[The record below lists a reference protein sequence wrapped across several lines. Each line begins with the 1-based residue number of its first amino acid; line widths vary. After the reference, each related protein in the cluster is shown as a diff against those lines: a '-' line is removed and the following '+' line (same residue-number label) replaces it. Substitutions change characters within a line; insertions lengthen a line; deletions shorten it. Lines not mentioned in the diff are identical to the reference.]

1 LSRTELRDPRQ
12 EWARAC
18 FPTACAGF
26 IAQLRGCQGVS
37 RGHQALRSI
46 TRLRRRAPAGF
57 TLHPHP
63 YALDP
68 TPCFSNRNKGK
79 IEIALTHSKQTIAP
93 ISNRNYFWGV
103 PVPLAQI
110 HPRNSGPS
118 ELTSALPDRACG
130 PHVAGRASRIT
141 THDSLITEFLTAMTI
156 RRGSASRATSRS
168 RGTPKKL
175 SSNPARKSIRES
187 KANKRLI
194 ATHAHSEIAAIRS
207 KHSTSLFL
215 TATQTL
221 YVGFRFSR
229 RLFTLSA
236 CEGCGECLDL
246 AVHEPQITTN
256 ESRPF
261 PRYNI
266 PMPIK
271 LIAMDLDGTLL
282 DSRANISEENARTIA
297 EAQARGIE
305 IVLATGRRF
314 DFARPI
320 AEALTCDFDLIVSN
334 GALIKSKSG
343 ATHMRQ
349 LLPSG
354 IARRVLEITEE
365 FRPSA
370 AVIFDRDAARQ
381 VIVERVVW
389 DDPLRGRY
397 YSKIREHLAE
407 VMPLTDCL
415 DGDDPIQVMYAG
427 PCAEMRAAMETL
439 EKNPAAEEYTVALT
453 EYLQRNFSILDV
465 LRRGVSKG
473 VALAEWARRRGIARE
488 HMMAIGDNWNDREM
502 LEFAGLPVVMGNSV
516 PELKSLGWA
525 VTLSNDQNGVAE
537 AIRTYALGEKR

>member
-1 LSRTELRDPRQ
+1 VRELAPAFIGRDSARPVWRTMGTRPGKPGRNK
-12 EWARAC
+12 AAASHRT
-18 FPTACAGF
+18 P
-26 IAQLRGCQGVS
+26 
-37 RGHQALRSI
+37 HQA
-46 TRLRRRAPAGF
+46 
-57 TLHPHP
+57 
-63 YALDP
+63 
-68 TPCFSNRNKGK
+68 K
-79 IEIALTHSKQTIAP
+79 
-93 ISNRNYFWGV
+93 
-103 PVPLAQI
+103 
-110 HPRNSGPS
+110 
-118 ELTSALPDRACG
+118 
-130 PHVAGRASRIT
+130 
-141 THDSLITEFLTAMTI
+141 
-156 RRGSASRATSRS
+156 
-168 RGTPKKL
+168 
-175 SSNPARKSIRES
+175 
-187 KANKRLI
+187 KRLI
-194 ATHAHSEIAAIRS
+194 ATHANSRIASTHS
-207 KHSTSLFL
+207 KHRTSLFL
-215 TATQTL
+215 TATKNV
-221 YVGFRFSR
+221 YVGLRFSR

-236 CEGCGECLDL
+236 CEGCGECPGFVIHDSRFTPPSPRACL
-246 AVHEPQITTN
+246 EPAERVTHHSSLITAL
-256 ESRPF
+256 S
-261 PRYNI
+261 RYNTS
-266 PMPIK
+266 MPIK

-282 DSRANISEENARTIA
+282 DSRQLVSEENARTIA

-320 AEALTCDFDLIVSN
+320 ADALTCDFDLIVSN

-407 VMPLTDCL
+407 VVPLTDCL